1 MLSGVLCAIVDGEF
15 PTVIG
20 VENRSFDTQ
29 HRWSHLPWFPSPDRD
44 LVLWEN
50 MVLGSIAGGCAAA
63 VTTPLDVAKT
73 RLMTQTLTAK
83 AERYT
88 GIRHALQHVYAE
100 GGVAGL
106 FAGIKPRVLWI
117 SVGGAIFI
125 GSFEEYKR
133 LMSRR

>member
-1 MLSGVLCAIVDGEF
+1 MPRARDCDAWLYLWCATVFMTVWCGMCGCGDGGAE
-15 PTVIG
+15 
-20 VENRSFDTQ
+20 
-29 HRWSHLPWFPSPDRD
+29 RD

-73 RLMTQTLTAK
+73 RLMTQTLTDK
-83 AERYT
+83 ALRYT
-88 GIRHALQHVYAE
+88 GIRHALRAVYAE
-100 GGVAGL
+100 GGVPSL
-106 FAGIKPRVLWI
+106 FSGIKPRVLWI

-133 LMSRR
+133 LMARRL